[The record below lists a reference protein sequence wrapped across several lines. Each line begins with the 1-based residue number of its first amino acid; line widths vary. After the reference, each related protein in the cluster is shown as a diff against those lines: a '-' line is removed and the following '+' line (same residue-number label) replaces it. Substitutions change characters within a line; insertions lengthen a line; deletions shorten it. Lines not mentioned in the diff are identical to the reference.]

1 MAGADADWNPGR
13 TAIRADPKTLAKRPA
28 VLFEPMLWGVFSLGG
43 FITAFLLPVTI
54 VVLFFAVP
62 LGLWPA
68 ERVGYDAIARGFGD
82 LLVRLFWFVLIGG
95 SLFHGMHRLRHAL
108 LDAGL
113 KKVEPLL
120 NVVLY
125 GVAILGTLGALW
137 YTLLFDAPLP
147 FR

>member
-28 VLFEPMLWGVFSLGG
+28 VLFEPMLWGIFSLGG

-62 LGLWPA
+62 FGLWPA

-82 LLVRLFWFVLIGG
+82 LLVRLFWFILIGG
-95 SLFHGMHRLRHAL
+95 SLFHGMHRLRHSL

-113 KKVEPLL
+113 KKIEPLL

-125 GVAILGTLGALW
+125 GVAILGTLGGLW